1 MFILWSSSALRYL
14 TLLFF
19 ISDEAPPYDSLS
31 RDHSAEGDVTVP
43 TRAVTA
49 TDVFVFMTGATQ
61 IPAVGLKTKWR
72 INFSSRSS
80 MPEASTCSFLL
91 TLPTVHAYN
100 EEKFRECLQLAF
112 LSHSCFGRV

>member
-31 RDHSAEGDVTVP
+31 RDHSAEGDVTVL

-49 TDVFVFMTGATQ
+49 TDVFVFVTGATLLVLRPSGEL
-61 IPAVGLKTKWR
+61 ISPVGHQCRK
-72 INFSSRSS
+72 
-80 MPEASTCSFLL
+80 P
-91 TLPTVHAYN
+91 VHAPS
-100 EEKFRECLQLAF
+100 F
-112 LSHSCFGRV
+112 